1 MWSPIPKNISTSP
14 DAGPVKVDMMVGPK
28 QFERITGF
36 LNCSNVAYSI
46 TLANV
51 QRAIGLEDDVE
62 DEDGD
67 EDGDGVNDDVLRV
80 SQSKQEPSLTKDW

>member
-36 LNCSNVAYSI
+36 LNCSNVYLPTNYNCREI
-46 TLANV
+46 K
-51 QRAIGLEDDVE
+51 I
-62 DEDGD
+62 
-67 EDGDGVNDDVLRV
+67 
-80 SQSKQEPSLTKDW
+80 KY